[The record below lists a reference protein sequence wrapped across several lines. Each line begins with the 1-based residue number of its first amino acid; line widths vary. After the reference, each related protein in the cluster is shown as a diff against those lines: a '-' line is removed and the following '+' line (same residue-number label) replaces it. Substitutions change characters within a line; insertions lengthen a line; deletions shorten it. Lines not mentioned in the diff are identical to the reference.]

1 MDKRYKV
8 VIIGFAHMHINDV
21 AAGFYENPRIDLV
34 ACADTHP
41 LVEEISFG
49 PYTRTWN
56 LKFAKEHF
64 GNPRVYE
71 DYVEMLDTE
80 KPDLAI
86 ITSENFYHAEIVKAC
101 AARGVGVCIEKPM
114 AISYADA
121 KIIEEVTRE
130 AGVFAIVN
138 WPITWR
144 PYLHQMKRLADE
156 GQIGRVIGLQYRAG
170 HTGPL
175 GPGAK
180 HRGVTETA
188 DDMTPEAKG
197 RTWWHQA
204 KCGGGAMLDLCC
216 YGCLFSQWFIG
227 GRAKEVTAMKSNLTS
242 PWGDVEDNATLIAR
256 FDGAICNIEGTWTTP
271 QPLAQAGPIVYG
283 EYGSLTCRKTPEG
296 VVVRYTSPYGEEEE
310 FPIEPFADGMHDV
323 AEAFVNSMDTGIPP
337 HETLTLPMNLAAMEI
352 LDAGIRSAESG
363 KVEAL

>member
-1 MDKRYKV
+1 MDKIYKV

-21 AAGFYENPRIDLV
+21 AAGFYENKRISLV

-56 LKFAKEHF
+56 LNFAKEHF
-64 GNPRVYE
+64 GITHVYE
-71 DYVEMLDTE
+71 DYVEMLDVE

-86 ITSENFYHAEIVKAC
+86 ITSENFYHAEIVRAC
-101 AARGVGVCIEKPM
+101 AERGVGVCIEKPM
-114 AISYADA
+114 AISYNDA
-121 KIIEEVTRE
+121 KIIKEVTDR

-144 PYLHQMKRLADE
+144 PYLHQMKRLVDQ
-156 GQIGRVIGLQYRAG
+156 GKIGDIIGLQYRAG

-197 RTWWHQA
+197 RTWWHQK

-216 YGCLFSQWFIG
+216 YGCLFAQWFIG
-227 GRAKEVTAMKSNLTS
+227 GRAISASGIKSNLTS
-242 PWGDVEDNATLIAR
+242 PWGDVEDNGTIIAR
-256 FDGAICNIEGTWTTP
+256 FDHAVCNIEGTWTTP

-283 EYGSLTCRKTPEG
+283 SDGALTCYPTPDG
-296 VVVRYTSPYGEEEE
+296 VVVRYTSPYGQTEK
-310 FPIEPFADGMHDV
+310 FPIEPFGEGMHNT
-323 AEAFVNSMDTGIPP
+323 AEAFVNYMDHGTPL
-337 HETLTLPMNLAAMEI
+337 HETLTLDMNLKAMEL
-352 LDAGIRSAESG
+352 LDAGIRSAASG
-363 KVEAL
+363 RVEAL

>member
-1 MDKRYKV
+1 MERKYKV

-21 AAGFYENPRIDLV
+21 AAGFYANPRIDLV

-56 LKFAKEHF
+56 LNFAKEHF
-64 GNPRVYE
+64 GITRVYD
-71 DYVEMLDTE
+71 DYVEMLDKE

-86 ITSENFYHAEIVKAC
+86 ITSENFYHAAIVKAC
-101 AARGVGVCIEKPM
+101 AERGCGVCIEKPM

-121 KIIEEVTRE
+121 VEIEKVTRE

-144 PYLHQMKRLADE
+144 PWLHQMKRLVDQ
-156 GQIGRVIGLQYRAG
+156 GKIGKVIGLQYRAG

-188 DDMTPEAKG
+188 EDMTPEAKG
-197 RTWWHQA
+197 RTWWHQS

-216 YGCLFSQWFIG
+216 YGCLFAAWFVG
-227 GRAKEVTAMKSNLTS
+227 GRATSVVGVKSNLTS
-242 PWGDVEDNATLIAR
+242 PWGDVEDNATIIAK
-256 FDGAICNIEGTWTTP
+256 FNQAVCNIEGTWTTP
-271 QPLAQAGPIVYG
+271 QPLAQCAPIVYG
-283 EYGSLTCRKTPEG
+283 EYGALTAYPTNDG
-296 VVVRYTSPYGEEEE
+296 TVVRFTSPYGEIEE
-310 FPIEPFADGMHDV
+310 FPIEKLPEGMKDTAD
-323 AEAFVNSMDTGIPP
+323 AFVRHMDSGAPL
-337 HETLTLPMNLAAMEI
+337 HETLTLEMNLKAMEL
-352 LDAGIRSAESG
+352 LDAGIRAAASG
-363 KVEAL
+363 KAETL